1 MRAGGGNGA
10 MVAPTALPTQ
20 NPKTRLKREP
30 RRREAR
36 PPFGALYA
44 NHDNKTSVI
53 TFCKAAGGRFDSDG
67 ATITQQPNP
76 KYYDN

>member
-1 MRAGGGNGA
+1 

-30 RRREAR
+30 QRREAR
-36 PPFGALYA
+36 PLFGALYA
-44 NHDNKTSVI
+44 NHDKQKQTVI

-67 ATITQQPNP
+67 ATKLHNNP
-76 KYYDN
+76 KSKIL